1 MFKIPQ
7 PNLIESDEG
16 FSVEVLGWTG
26 LIYKEG
32 PKQMRIDSEVLASP
46 GGIMIIRSS
55 IRKWEPPY
63 DNESLDENQCDAILE
78 NIRRTFRFTGEWINH
93 K

>member
-1 MFKIPQ
+1 
-7 PNLIESDEG
+7 
-16 FSVEVLGWTG
+16 
-26 LIYKEG
+26 
-32 PKQMRIDSEVLASP
+32 
-46 GGIMIIRSS
+46 MIIRSS

-78 NIRRTFRFTGEWINH
+78 NIRRTFRFKGEWINH